1 MRGAKPPKIH
11 ALSVLFADLSTDDQ
25 DVLRAYYDDFRHSFR
40 GMDSFP
46 LATLDEFLV
55 NLDGSLN
62 SRGQHIGSFDWRYY
76 LSEEGSGSSMPLVS
90 ISVMHEIVY
99 GCVQLVRSIDKGD
112 GKADGSTYSWRLRWR
127 RSEFQQDWLTV
138 RMNSPGWGQEGDR
151 LEILWGPG
159 YADRYDYLVFE
170 GDQIRSFFAPLP
182 NAEKVELA
190 MIDKRSALESFD
202 PEQGFRSIGVT
213 VSRPRARPDT
223 ESHHVMYY
231 GSRQACGSSPL
242 D

>member
-1 MRGAKPPKIH
+1 
-11 ALSVLFADLSTDDQ
+11 
-25 DVLRAYYDDFRHSFR
+25 
-40 GMDSFP
+40 
-46 LATLDEFLV
+46 
-55 NLDGSLN
+55 
-62 SRGQHIGSFDWRYY
+62 
-76 LSEEGSGSSMPLVS
+76 
-90 ISVMHEIVY
+90 
-99 GCVQLVRSIDKGD
+99 
-112 GKADGSTYSWRLRWR
+112 
-127 RSEFQQDWLTV
+127 
-138 RMNSPGWGQEGDR
+138 MNSPGWGQEGDR

-223 ESHHVMYY
+223 ESHHVMY
-231 GSRQACGSSPL
+231 
-242 D
+242 